1 MLWLIVDRTELKSE
15 RQGLQDSRFG
25 MMYGKN
31 SVKVEDMK
39 ISIESDEEGHD

>member
-25 MMYGKN
+25 IMYGKKTN
-31 SVKVEDMK
+31 GYSV
-39 ISIESDEEGHD
+39 EGHGEGWRDSRG